1 VFDTLIQATSGVF
14 MLSIPELVVFVILAF
29 FLLLPIY
36 WDWRLLRVLW
46 RHSVSTNALP
56 TYLPRATALLSVRG
70 ADPSLVDCL
79 GGLLNQDYPQYAVC
93 IIVDSAADPAWE
105 EVQRILARGYPANVQ
120 VRVAVLAEHRE
131 TCSLKVSGTL
141 QSIAGLDERIEVL
154 AFIDADVIPARNW
167 LRSLVAPL
175 HDPCVGA
182 STGFRWY
189 APTET
194 SWGTLVRY
202 LWIAAAAPQVFSFR
216 IAWAGS
222 LAFPARVFRHPRALE
237 RWSHSFSEDTGAFG
251 LVREL
256 GLALR
261 FVPEVMAVNR
271 ESIDLRSCYTF
282 IRRQLFVARFQHGW
296 WTPIWMLNVGIT
308 VAFLGACGLLAAG
321 LWAQAWIWVI
331 GAASLLGAY
340 LLGMLLGLLGAEKC
354 IRRIV
359 RRQSAEVTPFPLSWK
374 FLLAGPLTLGLH
386 FGCLIAVLRLKE
398 IAWRGITYAIY
409 GPHQLRMLE
418 YQPYR
423 PADQVSY
430 ARQSIL

>member
-1 VFDTLIQATSGVF
+1 
-14 MLSIPELVVFVILAF
+14 MLNIPELVVFAILAF

-36 WDWRLLRVLW
+36 WAWRLVRVLW
-46 RHSVSTNALP
+46 HHSVRTIALP
-56 TYLPRATALLSVRG
+56 NYLPRATVLLSLRG

-105 EVQRILARGYPANVQ
+105 EVQRILARGHPANVQ
-120 VRVAVLAEHRE
+120 VRVAVLAAHPE
-131 TCSLKVSGTL
+131 TCSPKVSGTL
-141 QSIAGLDERIEVL
+141 QTIAGLDEQIEVL

-175 HDPCVGA
+175 HDSRVGA

-202 LWIAAAAPQVFSFR
+202 LWNAAAITQMFSFR

-222 LAFPARVFRHPRALE
+222 LAFHARVFRHPRARE
-237 RWSHSFSEDTGAFG
+237 RWSRSFSEDTGTFG

-256 GLALR
+256 GLTLR

-282 IRRQLFVARFQHGW
+282 ICRQLFVARFQHVW
-296 WTPIWMLNVGIT
+296 WTPFCMLNVGIT

-321 LWAQAWIWVI
+321 LWVQAWAWVI
-331 GAASLLGAY
+331 GTASLLGAY
-340 LLGMLLGLLGAEKC
+340 SLGLLLALLGEQKC

-359 RRQSAEVTPFPLSWK
+359 RRQGGEVPAFPLSWK
-374 FLLAGPLTLGLH
+374 CLLAGPLTQGLH
-386 FGCLIAVLRLKE
+386 FGCLIAALRLKE
-398 IAWRGITYAIY
+398 IAWRGITYSIY

-423 PADQVSY
+423 PADQVS
-430 ARQSIL
+430 AAGQSIL